1 MRERAGFTLVELM
14 VVIAIVGT
22 LSATAL
28 PLYRTYQQRA
38 YGSEASTMMR
48 ELLDAQIIYYLENN
62 KFFPENNTPVI
73 IFANDAPT
81 KAEFGQIQNA
91 LKISIPSG
99 HRMDY
104 DIRANGP
111 LADQSCTI
119 VISAPFPLF
128 TDGSRQLIGNVT
140 NTGYITIFTGG

>member
-14 VVIAIVGT
+14 VVIAIVGALT
-22 LSATAL
+22 ATAV

-48 ELLDAQIIYYLENN
+48 DLLDAQIIYFLENN
-62 KFFPENNTPVI
+62 KFFPENNMPVI
-73 IFANDAPT
+73 IFADDAPT

-91 LKISIPSG
+91 LKIMIPSG
-99 HRMDY
+99 HRLNY

-111 LADQSCTI
+111 SADESCTI
-119 VISAPFPLF
+119 VISASFPLF

-140 NTGYITIFTGG
+140 NTGFITIFTGG